1 MPMMFAS
8 KTPRDLNHDPLPH
21 AWYSPNGFFSGRS
34 GGPYRAAVGDS
45 PGWRS
50 EHAPRPEFDHVQ
62 HNAPNPILTAFRDH
76 VAWRWV
82 YLPEITT
89 YAEDVETFDGL
100 RDDSFVGTTPEQID
114 HACKVLQRLAN
125 LANDKEN

>member
-1 MPMMFAS
+1 MFAS

-62 HNAPNPILTAFRDH
+62 HNEPNWML
-76 VAWRWV
+76 V
-82 YLPEITT
+82 
-89 YAEDVETFDGL
+89 GL
-100 RDDSFVGTTPEQID
+100 RIDAAAIGIEQAAREHLMELDDVFDNSTEEDFGIEAAKHARLVIDRILNIFYPADLQDTP
-114 HACKVLQRLAN
+114 
-125 LANDKEN
+125 